1 MTMIKKYD
9 CEIIMY
15 YYYCEKCKTYS
26 LDKTKNCPLCG
37 QILKKT
43 TDLKKIRTEKPSKK
57 NKNDKN

>member
-1 MTMIKKYD
+1 
-9 CEIIMY
+9 MY